1 MMRIPIVFIFCLTVS
16 STFGAAIGGYEG
28 DTPNV
33 ELQVSVNG
41 QSIAGERELEKL
53 SSTVTEQELRAAFD
67 QSLIPLTKGQSVQ
80 LTVEMIEPNGMRS
93 DVTANPAMFYNA
105 VGKGALSVSNDG
117 LVTALSDNS
126 GVTIGQ
132 LLVLY
137 NTPEKSG
144 FNYVYFDMDPD
155 T

>member
-1 MMRIPIVFIFCLTVS
+1 MMRIPIVFIFCFTVS

-28 DTPNV
+28 DAPNV
-33 ELQVSVNG
+33 ELQVSING
-41 QSIAGERELEKL
+41 QAVAGERELEKL
-53 SSTVTEQELRAAFD
+53 SSTLTEQELRAAFD
-67 QSLIPLTKGQSVQ
+67 KSLIPLTKGQSVQ
-80 LTVEMIEPNGMRS
+80 LTVEMIESSGMRS
-93 DVTANPAMFYNA
+93 DVTANPAMFYDV
-105 VGKGALSVSNDG
+105 VGRDVFSVSNDG

-144 FNYVYFDMDPD
+144 FNYVYFDIDPD
-155 T
+155 Q

>member
-28 DTPNV
+28 DAPNV
-33 ELQVSVNG
+33 ELQVSING
-41 QSIAGERELEKL
+41 QAIAGERELEKL

-93 DVTANPAMFYNA
+93 DVTANPAMFYDA
-105 VGKGALSVSNDG
+105 VGRDALSVSNDG

-137 NTPEKSG
+137 NAPEKSG
-144 FNYVYFDMDPD
+144 FNYVYFYMDPD
-155 T
+155 K